1 MNLKIEFINV
11 ASAFVKPN
19 VRGRL
24 GLGLGLGLG
33 KQRRAPCTGQGLEN
47 EDVDDDGALIT
58 RETQGKRVLYR
69 RGDRRPYAVRDPRP
83 TLRDPRPTCARRA
96 PNMREA

>member
-24 GLGLGLGLG
+24 GLGLGLGLR
-33 KQRRAPCTGQGLEN
+33 KQRRASWTGQELEN
-47 EDVDDDGALIT
+47 EESMT
-58 RETQGKRVLYR
+58 M
-69 RGDRRPYAVRDPRP
+69 
-83 TLRDPRPTCARRA
+83 LR
-96 PNMREA
+96 